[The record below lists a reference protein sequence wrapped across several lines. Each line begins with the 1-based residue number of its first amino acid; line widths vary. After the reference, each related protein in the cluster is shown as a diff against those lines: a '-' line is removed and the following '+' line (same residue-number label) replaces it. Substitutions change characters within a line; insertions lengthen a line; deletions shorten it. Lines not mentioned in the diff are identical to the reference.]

1 MSGINTGYKKE
12 TMSVNANGVDTDVR
26 LVVCHSNIRVKP
38 DGEIKTVRVKEG
50 YTFVFLTEVGFS
62 YLCTQKKF
70 DVFKSEEGVKELL
83 SSGKHNDIFRN
94 GTNAKNNP
102 IKYNQFK
109 AIYTADMV
117 MPDHEIEM
125 SGLIGDASG
134 IFSLPLPQKFSER
147 PIQKKWEKLINKLE
161 NQNIERN
168 LTNNEQTA
176 IKNYVKEKEEIE
188 RKFGKMKHRYYGGTS
203 VDTTSDFKVR
213 QHKEMKRPKPGEYKR
228 AFRTLGKMMAPA
240 PTSSVTDAEKKRREF
255 HSPPGIY
262 IITGCRNIGFEDEP
276 EVKQNGTRTKVNTN
290 IPFNKNVTIGNI
302 LTRARKLNS
311 NAKNLLRLNRNINN
325 ERN

>member
-1 MSGINTGYKKE
+1 MNKTNYKKE

-26 LVVCHSNIRVKP
+26 LVVCHSNIRVKR
-38 DGEIKTVRVKEG
+38 DGEIKTTVVKPG

-134 IFSLPLPQKFSER
+134 IFSLPLAENFSER
-147 PIQKKWEKLINKLE
+147 PIQNKWEELVNKLG
-161 NQNIERN
+161 NINTERN
-168 LTNNEQTA
+168 LTGDEQKA
-176 IKNYVKEKEEIE
+176 IKSYVKEKEEIE

-203 VDTTSDFKVR
+203 VQTTSDFKSR
-213 QHKEMKRPKPGEYKR
+213 EHKEMKRTKPGEYKR

-240 PTSSVTDAEKKRREF
+240 PTNRVTDTEKKRREF

-290 IPFNKNVTIGNI
+290 TPFNKNKKLKGAVT
-302 LTRARKLNS
+302 LARKLNKK
-311 NAKNLLRLNRNINN
+311 AKGVLRLN
-325 ERN
+325 